1 MNMGMFVSIY
11 GAIGILFAFY
21 LIITGFNIF
30 ICHPREK
37 FWNIFVEG
45 SCYNINA
52 TMKATA
58 LFNVLSDILI
68 LVLPIP
74 SIVRLQVVARKKI
87 GICIVLAS
95 GVL

>member
-1 MNMGMFVSIY
+1 MNMGLFVSIY
-11 GAIGILFAFY
+11 AAIGILFAFY

-30 ICHPREK
+30 ICHPRQK
-37 FWNIFVEG
+37 FWDVFVEG
-45 SCYNINA
+45 TCFDINA

-58 LFNVLSDILI
+58 LFNVISDIFI

-87 GICIVLAS
+87 GIFLVLAS